1 MKGKLEKFIDDH
13 SDELNQRIPDPAVLG
28 RIMQQIKQHEVVESK
43 PVPKTGIVVSFK
55 TMRWMAAAC
64 VLMVAA
70 AILWKVQQKPD
81 DKPQEF
87 TKATPE
93 KLQDMAVAKTEQ
105 VPAEVLA
112 QNQSPVK
119 PHTFDQVD
127 QDMAVRKNQVSS
139 QLHKPGGV
147 QVKQVLLEK
156 LENRESPAS
165 RIAALSRMD
174 RGNAVSRDVVD
185 VLVKT
190 LNTDPNSNV
199 RLAAM
204 DGLAKFYREGYVRK
218 QLVSSLKKQQDPV
231 VQIALISLLTKM
243 RESAILAQLETLV
256 KQDSTIDAVKESAYN
271 GIFELRSSSGS
282 HQL

>member
-1 MKGKLEKFIDDH
+1 MKGKLEKFIDEH
-13 SDELNQRIPDPAVLG
+13 SDELNHRVPDPAILD
-28 RIMQQIKQHEVVESK
+28 RIMQQIKQPEVVESR
-43 PVPKTGIVVSFK
+43 PVPKTGIVVSFRA
-55 TMRWMAAAC
+55 MRWLAAAC
-64 VLMVAA
+64 VLMVAV
-70 AILWKVQQKPD
+70 AILWKVQQKPE

-87 TKATPE
+87 TKTTLK
-93 KLQDMAVAKTEQ
+93 KLQDTAVAKTEQ
-105 VPAEVLA
+105 TPAEMLA
-112 QNQSPVK
+112 QNQPSAK

-127 QDMAVRKNQVSS
+127 QDMAIRKKQVGS
-139 QLHKPGGV
+139 QLRKPTGM
-147 QVKQVLLEK
+147 QIKQVLLEK

-174 RGNAVSRDVVD
+174 RGSAVSRDVVD

-204 DGLAKFYREGYVRK
+204 DGLAKFYRETYVRK

-243 RESAILAQLETLV
+243 RESAILTQLETLV

-271 GIFELRSSSGS
+271 GIFELRSASGS